1 MVNLGVVVEGSS
13 DGGSVWIQPSRCVAL
28 CRTDSARW
36 REDGGVL
43 NANLMYFEYERKT
56 REINRAHGVARHC
69 APSSTVKK
77 HKRPMSKDPTHPS
90 ALRGVGRA
98 ETARYCSRDQVRV
111 PRVSRAY

>member
-77 HKRPMSKDPTHPS
+77 VHTSSVDVERPHASFSP
-90 ALRGVGRA
+90 
-98 ETARYCSRDQVRV
+98 ARCGS
-111 PRVSRAY
+111 SGNGTLL